1 MVVNQTMINH
11 TLILIK
17 SIQIVVMVIKSF
29 AVMTINTQN
38 QFRFIEVKMLYTNL
52 WKKLLEEVKYCKNV
66 IKYEFKKPLKNDKR
80 R

>member
-38 QFRFIEVKMLYTNL
+38 QFRFIEVKMLYTTL
-52 WKKLLEEVKYCKNV
+52 WKKCLKRLNIVKMSSNTNSKSH
-66 IKYEFKKPLKNDKR
+66 
-80 R
+80 